1 MVKKC
6 KINNQILAFIFDIGG
21 TTLTK
26 AQDQEQKHLDYI
38 EDYIKNAIIKIQK
51 KVDRTAAEEK
61 ALDRNFFE
69 DVRLNFS
76 GDDEAFETAA
86 SIEQQQQLL
95 DERNNAWQ
103 QSAQQL
109 NELKR
114 LYQHPFFARIDFQE
128 KGEQPETIYIGL
140 GSLTDKDNNFLIYD
154 WRAPISSIYY
164 DGGLG
169 KVTYQT
175 PDGEQS
181 VNVTLKRQFLIDHG
195 KITAMFDT
203 NETIGDQMLLE
214 VLNEKSSTQMKS
226 IVTTIQ
232 KEQNQ
237 IIRDTKDDL
246 LFVQGAA
253 GSGKTSAVLQRVAY
267 LLYRYRGNLTSSQVI
282 MFSPNQLFND
292 YIKNVLPE
300 LGEQNMVQFTYHQ
313 YVARRVPCLQVQ
325 NLFDRFEQKLSPVAA
340 HVSRLK
346 VDLAFFEA
354 TQKYAQHLNQQGM
367 RFRSLKFRG
376 KEIITKDQIADIYY
390 SFNKNYQLINRL
402 EATKDELMNMI
413 KKQMQREI
421 KSQWVMDAVESLSE
435 EQMQQMR
442 TQVDQEFKSAN
453 DEYRFYARQVV
464 AQAFMPLRRAIVR
477 NQFLS
482 INAQYIDFLR
492 NVPQYVNLAKFG
504 LDETDW
510 QNNVQQVVTNLR
522 NHQLAMDDTTP
533 YLYLYDLMVG
543 SHGHREMRFVFVDEV
558 QDYTPYQIA
567 YLRFAFPKARFT
579 LLGDLNQAIFTES
592 EAPVLLNEVK
602 KLFDPAA
609 TKVVQLT
616 RSYRSTQQIT
626 EFTKAILTHGQL
638 IEPFSR
644 QGDLPNVHIADNT
657 ADLLPY
663 LQKQLQQNHQDG
675 DTTVVITKTLAQ
687 AQALTKQLKQQNVPI
702 TLIKSGNQ
710 RLASGDLVIPAYLA
724 KGLEFDAVVM
734 WDASQAN
741 YPSESQQELVYTI
754 ATRAMHRLTILASKQ
769 LSPLLQRV
777 PKNLYQLD

>member
-1 MVKKC
+1 MT
-6 KINNQILAFIFDIGG
+6 D
-21 TTLTK
+21 
-26 AQDQEQKHLDYI
+26 AQKQEQKHLDYI
-38 EDYIKNAIIKIQK
+38 EEYIKNAIIKIQK
-51 KVDRTAAEEK
+51 KVDRTAAEGQ
-61 ALDRNFFE
+61 ALDRNFFD

-95 DERNNAWQ
+95 DERNNAWR
-103 QSAQQL
+103 QSVHQL

-128 KGEQPETIYIGL
+128 KGEEPETIYIGL
-140 GSLTDKDNNFLIYD
+140 GSLTDQDNNFLIYD

-175 PDGEQS
+175 PDGEQ
-181 VNVTLKRQFLIDHG
+181 VVDVTLKRQFLINHG

-232 KEQNQ
+232 KEQDQ

-253 GSGKTSAVLQRVAY
+253 GSGKTSAILQRVAY

-313 YVARRVPCLQVQ
+313 YVARRVPRFHVQ
-325 NLFDRFEQKLSPVAA
+325 NLFDKFEQSLTSAETRIS
-340 HVSRLK
+340 HLK
-346 VDLAFFEA
+346 TDLAFFKA
-354 TQKYAQHLNQQGM
+354 TQKYAQHLNQGGM

-376 KEIITKDQIADIYY
+376 TVLFTKEQIAAIYY
-390 SFNKNYQLINRL
+390 GFNANYKLINRL
-402 EATKDELMNMI
+402 EATKDALLNAV
-413 KKQMQREI
+413 KHHMQRAL
-421 KSQWVMDAVESLSE
+421 KADWVNEAVESLSE
-435 EQMQQMR
+435 EQMQKMR
-442 TQVDQEFKSAN
+442 TRVDQEFKSAD
-453 DEYRFYARQVV
+453 DEYKFYARQVI
-464 AQAFMPLRRAIVR
+464 AQAFAPLQRAIIH

-482 INAQYIDFLR
+482 INAQYVHFLK
-492 NVPQYVNLAKFG
+492 NASKYINLSQFA
-504 LDETDW
+504 LDEATW
-510 QNNVQQVVTNLR
+510 QAGVQQTINQLR
-522 NHQLAMDDTTP
+522 NHQLMMDDITP
-533 YLYLYDLMVG
+533 YLHLYDLITG

-567 YLRFAFPKARFT
+567 YLQFVFPKARFT
-579 LLGDLNQAIFTES
+579 LLGDLNQAIFTETN
-592 EAPVLLNEVK
+592 APTLLDEVK
-602 KLFDPAA
+602 QLFDPAT

-626 EFTKAILTHGQL
+626 EFTKAILTHGQM
-638 IEPFSR
+638 IEAFSR
-644 QGDLPNVHIADNT
+644 QGDLPNIHIAPDTT
-657 ADLLPY
+657 ALLPY
-663 LQKQLQQNHQDG
+663 VQKQLQKNRTDG
-675 DTTVVITKTLAQ
+675 DTTVIIAKTLSQ
-687 AQALTKQLKQQNVPI
+687 AQQLTQMLKAHHVPI

-710 RLASGDLVIPAYLA
+710 RLATGDLVMPAYLA
-724 KGLEFDAVVM
+724 KGLEFDAVIM
-734 WDASQAN
+734 WDASKQN
-741 YPSESQQELVYTI
+741 YHDEAEQELVYTI
-754 ATRAMHRLTILASKQ
+754 ATRAMHRLTIVASGE

-777 PKNLYQLD
+777 PRHLYQLD